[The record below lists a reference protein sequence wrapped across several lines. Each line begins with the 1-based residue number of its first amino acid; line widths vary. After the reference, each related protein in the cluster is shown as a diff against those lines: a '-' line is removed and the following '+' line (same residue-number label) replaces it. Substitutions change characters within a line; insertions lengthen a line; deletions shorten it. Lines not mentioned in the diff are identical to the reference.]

1 MHTPSRQNE
10 FGQDRRVGLW
20 RDTQGTVTIF
30 AVVAFGLLIAVIGL
44 IMDISRVMNVH
55 SQANAYADRVALAS
69 ATELDRR
76 SNALARAIDAAQGE
90 HAQIDPG
97 FRLTLSGD
105 DTIGV
110 AKLTFLA
117 DLGPDPADPYA
128 RSPVAGDTVTATW
141 TPGGGLTYETGI
153 TAADAAR
160 LTEFVVV
167 DTTTETENY
176 LFMPIMAAFAP
187 GMATEAS
194 VAPQAVAGFNREVCN
209 APPLMMCNINE
220 ATAGAGA
227 PFAAVPGQ
235 MIRTKMQGA
244 GGGWAPGAFGLL
256 DAPGGTGASAVR
268 EYVARRDPNTFCVRD
283 SVDVKPGQNTGPISQ
298 GMNVRFDIYDGPMS
312 GSKNNAQY
320 APAGNVT
327 KGQRKTGNG
336 NNCNFSKSGTS
347 TPLPRDN
354 CFMPS
359 GSWPNGIPSGSGTGC
374 TTYGGVPRAGDGS
387 WNRAGYWATNHSG
400 QAQPPGYG
408 TMTRYQVYRY
418 ELENTP
424 PGLVNTA
431 EESGAPMC
439 SSSTPISD
447 AANDR
452 RVLPVAIVNCIE
464 NQALLGGNAQD
475 VPVEEYVDVFLTEP
489 VGNTAWWNASV
500 DDIFVEVISVV
511 RPNQR
516 NSVLREYPVL
526 YR

>member
-1 MHTPSRQNE
+1 MHVPSSQL
-10 FGQDRRVGLW
+10 DRSGTGKRVGLW
-20 RDTQGTVTIF
+20 RDAQGTVTIF
-30 AVVAFGLLIAVIGL
+30 AVIAFGMLIAVIGL

-55 SQANAYADRVALAS
+55 SQANAYADRVALAA

-76 SNALARAIDAAQGE
+76 SDALTRAINAAQGAN
-90 HAQIDPG
+90 AQVDPG

-105 DTIGV
+105 DTISV
-110 AKLTFLA
+110 AKLTFLSTLGA
-117 DLGPDPADPYA
+117 DPLDPYA
-128 RSPVAGDTVTATW
+128 RSPVAGDVVMATW
-141 TPGGGLTYETGI
+141 TPGAGLVYEAGI
-153 TAADAAR
+153 TAANATR
-160 LTEFVVV
+160 LTEFVLV

-176 LFMPIMAAFAP
+176 IFMPIMALFAP

-194 VAPQAVAGFNREVCN
+194 VAPQAVAGFTREICN

-227 PFAAVPGQ
+227 PFSANPGQ

-244 GGGWAPGAFGLL
+244 GAGWAPGAFGLL
-256 DAPGGTGASAVR
+256 DAPGANGAAAVR
-268 EYVARRDPNTFCVRD
+268 DYAARRDPNTQCVKD
-283 SVDVKPGQNTGPISQ
+283 SADVKPGQNTGPISQ
-298 GMNVRFDIYDGPMS
+298 GLNVRFDMYNGPLS
-312 GSKNNAQY
+312 GSRSDPQY

-327 KGQRKTGNG
+327 KGLRTTGG
-336 NNCNFSKSGTS
+336 NCNTSKSNSS

-359 GSWPNGIPSGSGTGC
+359 GTWPNGISSGAGTGC
-374 TTYGGVPRAGDGS
+374 VNYGGVQRAGDGS
-387 WNRAGYWATNHSG
+387 WNRQGYWATNHSG
-400 QAQPPGYG
+400 QAQPPGYN

-418 ELENTP
+418 ELEHTP

-431 EESGAPMC
+431 QENGAPMC
-439 SSSTPISD
+439 SSAPPVSD

-464 NQALLGGNAQD
+464 HQAILNGNAQD

-489 VGNTAWWNASV
+489 VGNSAWWNATN
-500 DDIFVEVISVV
+500 DDIFVEVIGVV

>member
-1 MHTPSRQNE
+1 MRSHSHHNGSETRSRVA
-10 FGQDRRVGLW
+10 FW
-20 RDTQGTVTIF
+20 RDTRGTVTIF
-30 AVVAFGLLIAVIGL
+30 AVIAFGMLMAIIGL
-44 IMDISRVMNVH
+44 IMDIGRVMNVH
-55 SQANAYADRVALAS
+55 SQANSYADRVALA
-69 ATELDRR
+69 AAAELDRR
-76 SNALARAIDAAQGE
+76 SDALTRAISAAQG
-90 HAQIDPG
+90 ANSQIDPG

-110 AKLTFLA
+110 ARLTFLSV
-117 DLGPDPADPYA
+117 LGVDPADPYA
-128 RSPVAGDTVTATW
+128 QSPVAGDVVMATW
-141 TPGGGLTYETGI
+141 TPADGLIYEAGV
-153 TAADAAR
+153 TAADATR
-160 LTEFVVV
+160 LTEFVLV

-176 LFMPIMAAFAP
+176 IFMPIMAAFAP

-194 VAPQAVAGFNREVCN
+194 VAPQAIAGFTREVCN

-220 ATAGAGA
+220 ASAGAGA
-227 PFAAVPGQ
+227 PFSAVPGQ

-256 DAPGGTGASAVR
+256 DAPGANGAAAVR
-268 EYVARRDPNTFCVRD
+268 DYVALRDPNTLCVKD
-283 SVDVKPGQNTGPISQ
+283 SADVKPGQNTGPISQ
-298 GMNVRFDIYDGPMS
+298 GMNVRFDMYNGPLA
-312 GSKNNAQY
+312 GSRNDPRY

-327 KGQRKTGNG
+327 KGLRQTG
-336 NNCNFSKSGTS
+336 NNCNTSRSSTS

-359 GSWPNGIPSGSGTGC
+359 GTWPNGITSGSGTGC
-374 TTYGGVPRAGDGS
+374 VNYGGVPRAGNGS

-400 QAQPPGYG
+400 QAQPPGYS

-418 ELENTP
+418 ELENSP
-424 PGLVNTA
+424 PGLVNTPQ
-431 EESGAPMC
+431 ERGAPIC
-439 SSSTPISD
+439 SSAPPITD

-452 RVLPVAIVNCIE
+452 RVFPVAIINCIE
-464 NQALLGGNAQD
+464 HQALLNGNAQN

-489 VGNTAWWNASV
+489 IGNTAWWSATV

-516 NSVLREYPVL
+516 SSVLREYPVL